1 VSTSTSF
8 ERERI
13 LPVEALARIPVGKA
27 LLLYRAVP
35 AALVRLPAWWER
47 KDAHAFKDSQA
58 QALQACGRTP

>member
-1 VSTSTSF
+1 M

-13 LPVEALARIPVGKA
+13 LPVEALARIPVGQA

-47 KDAHAFKDSQA
+47 KDARVFKSSQA
-58 QALQACGRTP
+58 QALRATGRTA